1 MSVGMG
7 GGSVQ
12 EVSVE
17 EKLREGEELSY
28 GKFCKCSFHQGIC
41 KDWVPPKTSGSSRNK
56 AWAG

>member
-17 EKLREGEELSY
+17 ERLREGEELSY
-28 GKFCKCSFHQGIC
+28 GKFWKCSFHQGIC
-41 KDWVPPKTSGSSRNK
+41 KGWVPPETKLGPHI
-56 AWAG
+56 